1 MFHGLE
7 GLDGGGALHLDLG
20 GEHHLLD
27 GDPGDSVTLADSG
40 GTTVYADLDGDG
52 VIDHISSVHADGRYD
67 IWTTDPH
74 RAAWGLAVP
83 EPVKSSSGEP
93 LAWGLSAGVTP
104 ESVAANQGVSMEKAR
119 WRRIDGG

>member
-7 GLDGGGALHLDLG
+7 GLSGSGGLRLDLE

-27 GDPGDSVTLADSG
+27 GDPGDSVTLADGG

-52 VIDHISSVHADGRYD
+52 VVDHISSVHADGRYD

-83 EPVKSSSGEP
+83 EPVKPSSAEP
-93 LAWGLSAGVTP
+93 PAWGLPPEATP
-104 ESVAANQGVSMEKAR
+104 ESVASDQGVPVGKAR
-119 WRRIDGG
+119 WQRIGGG

>member
-1 MFHGLE
+1 MIHGLE
-7 GLDGGGALHLDLG
+7 GLDGGGALRLDLG

-27 GDPGDSVTLADSG
+27 GDPGDSVTLADVD

-83 EPVKSSSGEP
+83 EPVKPQSGEP
-93 LAWGLSAGVTP
+93 LAWGLAGMVTP
-104 ESVAANQGVSMEKAR
+104 ESVASNQGISGEKAR